1 MYNKES
7 YRTGHGHYG
16 CGPMHGRGWGG
27 HWRHHAEQR
36 FGGGF
41 RRVPVNI
48 EETDNS
54 FELSIFAP
62 ALIKE
67 NIKLSVKDD
76 VLTVAY
82 TAPEQQEENAS
93 QNNYRRRE
101 YSNGSFER
109 TFLLN
114 GKVLTEN
121 IAASY
126 ADGILK
132 VTLPKN
138 PETNKPAQDINIA

>member
-1 MYNKES
+1 
-7 YRTGHGHYG
+7 
-16 CGPMHGRGWGG
+16 MHGRGGWGG
-27 HWRHHAEQR
+27 HWHRHMEQR

-48 EETDNS
+48 EETDSS
-54 FELSIFAP
+54 FELSLFAP
-62 ALIKE
+62 ALVKE
-67 NIKLSVKDD
+67 NISIHVKDD

-82 TAPEQQEENAS
+82 NAPEQPGEANA
-93 QNNYRRRE
+93 QHNYRRRE

-114 GKVLTEN
+114 GKVLADN
-121 IAASY
+121 IKANY

-132 VTLPKN
+132 VSLPKN
-138 PETNKPAQDINIA
+138 PETNKPAQDISVS